1 MIVIDAEKIVVDGEE
16 ITPAECEALWLDW
29 GAGRRTDELAAERGC
44 GLRHISALIF
54 AGKRIATGEVK

>member
-1 MIVIDAEKIVVDGEE
+1 MTTRVTIEVDGET

-29 GAGRRTDELAAERGC
+29 NDGRRTDELAAERGC

-54 AGKRIATGEVK
+54 AGKRIVEGESK